1 LTTNNKS
8 NFNPI
13 HEQINNIV
21 NTNALLI
28 ALNRKGLITSNEFM
42 SAKNEAIA
50 EFKKEFPDL
59 FEKK

>member
-1 LTTNNKS
+1 MTDSKNK
-8 NFNPI
+8 FNPI

-28 ALNRKGLITSNEFM
+28 ALNKKGLISSSEFM
-42 SAKNEAIA
+42 AAKNEAIT
-50 EFKKEFPDL
+50 EFKKEFPEL